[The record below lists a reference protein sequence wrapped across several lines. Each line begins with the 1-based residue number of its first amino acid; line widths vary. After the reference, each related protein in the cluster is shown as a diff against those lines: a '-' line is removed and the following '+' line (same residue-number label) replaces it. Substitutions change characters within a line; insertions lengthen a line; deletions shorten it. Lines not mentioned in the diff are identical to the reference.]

1 MEEINKAIGKRLQE
15 VRRIYNNGYRCSAE
29 QLAGEIGESVANIRN
44 YECGKAGIPN
54 RVLLAL
60 YHKGINPIYLLS
72 GEGEVHAPNAAGEAL
87 QSRTKDNKV
96 NNAESVYRL
105 QSPVRSERLGVAAA
119 GSIADEIRSKGR
131 K

>member
-1 MEEINKAIGKRLQE
+1 MEEINKAIGKRLQD

-29 QLAGEIGESVANIRN
+29 QLAAEIGESVANIRN

-72 GEGEVHAPNAAGEAL
+72 GEGEVHAPNAAGAAL
-87 QSRTKDNKV
+87 GSRTIENKL
-96 NNAESVYRL
+96 NNAQSVYRIE
-105 QSPVRSERLGVAAA
+105 SPARPEGIGTAAA
-119 GSIADEIRSKGR
+119 GSIEDEIKSKGR